1 MRIHIK
7 SEFRQATT
15 CCPVLPG
22 HQGQN
27 SGRSS
32 DVLYCQDIKIIRSS
46 DVVLYSWSES
56 RQVTTCCP
64 VLPGRQ
70 GQNSGRS
77 PHVALYCQDGKVRI
91 QAGHHMLPCIARTSR
106 SESRQVTTCCP
117 VLPGRQGQ
125 NSGRSPHVALYW
137 QDVKVRIQA
146 DHQTLFCIRGQNSG
160 KSSTAVRYCRR
171 FVRPQGVVVVRR
183 SSISRSDSNRSSYGV
198 QKPHGKHFARAAD
211 DAPRELT
218 RG

>member
-32 DVLYCQDIKIIRSS
+32 DVLYCEDIKIIRSS

-70 GQNSGRS
+70 GQNPGRS
-77 PHVALYCQDGKVRI
+77 PHVVLYCQDVKVRI
-91 QAGHHMLPCIARTSR
+91 QAGHHMLPFIGRTSR
-106 SESRQVTTCCP
+106 SEFRQIIRLCFVF
-117 VLPGRQGQ
+117 
-125 NSGRSPHVALYW
+125 A
-137 QDVKVRIQA
+137 VRIQA
-146 DHQTLFCIRGQNSG
+146 SHQLLSGTAGGLSDHKGWWW
-160 KSSTAVRYCRR
+160 
-171 FVRPQGVVVVRR
+171 
-183 SSISRSDSNRSSYGV
+183 
-198 QKPHGKHFARAAD
+198 
-211 DAPRELT
+211 
-218 RG
+218 

>member
-32 DVLYCQDIKIIRSS
+32 DVLYCEDIKIIRSS
-46 DVVLYSWSES
+46 DVVLYSW
-56 RQVTTCCP
+56 
-64 VLPGRQ
+64 
-70 GQNSGRS
+70 
-77 PHVALYCQDGKVRI
+77 
-91 QAGHHMLPCIARTSR
+91 

-160 KSSTAVRYCRR
+160 KSPTAVRYCRR